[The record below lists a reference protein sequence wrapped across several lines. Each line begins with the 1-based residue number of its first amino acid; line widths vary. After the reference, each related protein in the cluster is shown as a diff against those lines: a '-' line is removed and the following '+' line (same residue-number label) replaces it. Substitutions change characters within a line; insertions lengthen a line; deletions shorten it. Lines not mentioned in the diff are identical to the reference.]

1 MPIFLSVKVLLSVLR
16 WQISKQ
22 KKQMPSMLEYDLLYG
37 SETRP
42 ILSVGFFF
50 FHKTWDCPGDEVEP
64 HPAQIGPPQ
73 VFNSISF
80 FEHPRH
86 SQPPH
91 PPPPPPPLHHHH
103 RHHPHP
109 GMFKGLLTTVRYTSS
124 VSEHLYRS
132 HPPPPGC

>member
-50 FHKTWDCPGDEVEP
+50 FIKHGTVLETRLS
-64 HPAQIGPPQ
+64 HTQIGPPQ

-86 SQPPH
+86 SQPP
-91 PPPPPPPLHHHH
+91 PPPQLPSTTTTTTTTLT
-103 RHHPHP
+103 R
-109 GMFKGLLTTVRYTSS
+109 GFMFKGLLSTVRYTSS

>member
-37 SETRP
+37 SETRL

-50 FHKTWDCPGDEVEP
+50 FFIEHGTVLGTRLS
-64 HPAQIGPPQ
+64 HTQIGPPQ

-80 FEHPRH
+80 VEHPRL
-86 SQPPH
+86 SQPPSSPL
-91 PPPPPPPLHHHH
+91 PPPPPPPS
-103 RHHPHP
+103 P
-109 GMFKGLLTTVRYTSS
+109 GDVQRFTDYNEIHVNHK
-124 VSEHLYRS
+124 
-132 HPPPPGC
+132 